1 MPPAAQVALAMLGP
15 LVHAGSWWLIR
26 TRRVSIWVGSGATM
40 AVLGVAAVIVGPI
53 VAAERFGV
61 AGAVGLGALAG
72 ALLWVATAAFMAVAV
87 RALPTLAA
95 HTSSLYGERGSRS
108 LTAALAVPLLLSAP
122 GEELLWRGAVFGV
135 LERSVNGPA
144 LAALFC
150 WAAFA
155 LANLV
160 SGSAPIVLGAVVGGA
175 VWTALAWWTEG
186 VVASVA
192 CHIVWTA
199 LMIVAPPRGARA

>member
-1 MPPAAQVALAMLGP
+1 MPSAAQAVLAVLGP
-15 LVHAGSWWLIR
+15 LAHAGSWWLVR
-26 TRRVSIWVGSGATM
+26 TRRVSIWVGSGVTM
-40 AVLGVAAVIVGPI
+40 AVLGAAALILGPVA
-53 VAAERFGV
+53 AAERFGV

-72 ALLWVATAAFMAVAV
+72 ALLWAATAGFMAVAV

-95 HTSSLYGERGSRS
+95 HTSSLYRARGDRS
-108 LTAALAVPLLLSAP
+108 LAAALAVPLLLSAP
-122 GEELLWRGAVFGV
+122 GEELLWRGVVLGV
-135 LERSVNGPA
+135 LDRSVEGPA

-155 LANLV
+155 AVNLI
-160 SGSAPIVLGAVVGGA
+160 SGSSPIVLGAVVGGA
-175 VWTALAWWTEG
+175 VWTALAWWTGG

-192 CHIVWTA
+192 CHIVWTG